1 MATTVPWQHPAV
13 VLRRSYRIVQALL
26 AYAMVV
32 IAVLAITVVLL
43 ATDGGSGTA
52 GSSPRQGGAASMAEQ
67 AAQRR
72 AAVHGKGT
80 PVHRRGERHGLRR

>member
-1 MATTVPWQHPAV
+1 MGTTVPRQHPAV

-43 ATDGGSGTA
+43 ATHGGS
-52 GSSPRQGGAASMAEQ
+52 SSASSSAHQGGSASMAEQ
-67 AAQRR
+67 TAQRR
-72 AAVHGKGT
+72 AAVHGKAS
-80 PVHRRGERHGLRR
+80 PVHRRGDRRWLPR